1 MSDKLSISG
10 EDDDW
15 QVFGK
20 TPPNGTEVLFRSRAG
35 NPAVHAF
42 AVENQM
48 ARVRCVLA
56 PDQVAANGMP
66 KSTKDIDDFEDS
78 LLGALQAANAEAYL
92 IAVVTG
98 EGNRDLFFAA
108 RDLDDLRSGIKA
120 STSADTIKL
129 QFAPVGEKEAFL
141 KGLSLSPEQT
151 RAAIEQGRVHQV
163 PSPSAGRFF
172 GKLFRR

>member
-1 MSDKLSISG
+1 MSAKLSISG
-10 EDDDW
+10 DDDDW

-20 TPPNGTEVLFRSRAG
+20 TPPNGNEVLFRSRAG

-42 AVENQM
+42 AIENQM

-56 PDQVAANGMP
+56 PDQVAENGMP
-66 KSTKDIDDFEDS
+66 KSTKDVDDFEDS
-78 LLGALQAANAEAYL
+78 LLGALQAADAGVYL
-92 IAVVTG
+92 VAVVTG
-98 EGNRDLFFAA
+98 DGNRDLFFAA
-108 RDLDDLRSGIKA
+108 RDLDDLRSGIRA

-129 QFAPVGEKEAFL
+129 QLAPIGEKEAFL

-163 PSPSAGRFF
+163 PSSSGGRFF
-172 GKLFRR
+172 GKLFGR

>member
-1 MSDKLSISG
+1 MSGKLSISG
-10 EDDDW
+10 DDDDW

-20 TPPNGTEVLFRSRAG
+20 TPPNGNEVLFRSRTS

-42 AVENQM
+42 AIGNQM

-66 KSTKDIDDFEDS
+66 KSTKDVDDFEDS
-78 LLGALQAANAEAYL
+78 LLGALQAANAEVCL
-92 IAVVTG
+92 VAVVTG

-108 RDLDDLRSGIKA
+108 RDLDDLRLGIKG

-141 KGLSLSPEQT
+141 RGLSLSPEQT
-151 RAAIEQGRVHQV
+151 RAAIEQGRVHEV
-163 PSPSAGRFF
+163 PAPSAGRFF
-172 GKLFRR
+172 GKLFKR